1 METCCR
7 RRSGQNADIPT
18 EREREGVASDD
29 VIISKLSRKHGEIS
43 GNYAVAAAGEMC
55 DMVMRQHFE

>member
-18 EREREGVASDD
+18 ERERVASDD

-43 GNYAVAAAGEMC
+43 GNYAVAAAAGEMC